1 MHVVITVPKS
11 KYRELL
17 TSASNIP
24 PLHWAVLIAAFFSFN
39 YYSCSLLYAEQGVQM
54 FRFVLKLIGASFLV
68 LWWLLSGFFKKI
80 LDVLKLIAR
89 IKKIFISQKENS
101 KGGDS

>member
-1 MHVVITVPKS
+1 MV
-11 KYRELL
+11 
-17 TSASNIP
+17 
-24 PLHWAVLIAAFFSFN
+24 
-39 YYSCSLLYAEQGVQM
+39 
-54 FRFVLKLIGASFLV
+54 RFVLKLIGASFLV